1 MGTVVAVVHLT
12 LDGVMQAPGR
22 PDEDVRGGFEHG
34 GWAAPYRDEVMNRVM
49 GQGMA
54 SDGALLLGRRTYED
68 FAGFWPHQTDNP
80 FTPVLDARTNY
91 VVSTTLRDPLPWAN
105 STLLAGDAVPE
116 WAAAEVEV
124 PPEVMAETTSRESAY
139 ARAALDLVEALV
151 LRPAVGRRFP
161 AVVIDVDDERAQVQ
175 LRDPA
180 VVARAG
186 ARRRCAPGDEVEVEV
201 RGADPVARRVDLE
214 VV

>member
-1 MGTVVAVVHLT
+1 VTAPLRRLCDRAANEVVLA
-12 LDGVMQAPGR
+12 
-22 PDEDVRGGFEHG
+22 
-34 GWAAPYRDEVMNRVM
+34 
-49 GQGMA
+49 
-54 SDGALLLGRRTYED
+54 
-68 FAGFWPHQTDNP
+68 
-80 FTPVLDARTNY
+80 
-91 VVSTTLRDPLPWAN
+91 
-105 STLLAGDAVPE
+105 LLAGAAVPE
-116 WAAAEVEV
+116 WAAAEVEAL
-124 PPEVMAETTSRESAY
+124 PEVMAETTSRESAY

-201 RGADPVARRVDLE
+201 RGADPAARRVDLE